1 MLVTLDTIME
11 IYKTLTKNVTK
22 KDPCEGVNNISHSTY
37 CAAREWSFD
46 LLNFSFLKYFCYH
59 HNIKSQ
65 TQFWSNQ
72 GEIFLIS
79 SGMLCMHSS
88 NLIKKENVGFFP
100 NLKINCC

>member
-59 HNIKSQ
+59 GNIKSQ
-65 TQFWSNQ
+65 NPILVQPGRN
-72 GEIFLIS
+72 FLIS
-79 SGMLCMHSS
+79 SRMLCMHSS
-88 NLIKKENVGFFP
+88 NLIALSRTQVLG
-100 NLKINCC
+100 LR